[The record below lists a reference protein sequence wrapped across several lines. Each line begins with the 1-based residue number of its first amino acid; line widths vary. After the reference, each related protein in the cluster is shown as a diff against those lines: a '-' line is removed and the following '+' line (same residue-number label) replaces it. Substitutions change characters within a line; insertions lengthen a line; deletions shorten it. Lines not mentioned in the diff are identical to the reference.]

1 MTLRQLIKNQ
11 EVIKFIARIQNNI
24 SNILRIFKKFYN
36 LYNKMIRTHNK
47 EINKIIENY

>member
-1 MTLRQLIKNQ
+1 M
-11 EVIKFIARIQNNI
+11 RIQNNV

-36 LYNKMIRTHNK
+36 LYNEIIKTYNK